1 MALLMVGP
9 ARTDMCRP
17 TVTGVLKSW
26 ETPSKVFESQSGAL
40 INKDLVDRDGTTV
53 PPTAE
58 GVWKIRGGMPRW
70 CHSALVACG
79 ARLHTGWEKVHEMIY
94 SVFLKEDL
102 HTPPVSGQQTRVQSS
117 AGNSSTPFVDC

>member
-40 INKDLVDRDGTTV
+40 INKDLVDRDGTAF

-58 GVWKIRGGMPRW
+58 GVWKTRGGMPRW

-79 ARLHTGWEKVHEMIY
+79 ARLHTGWEKVQEMIY
-94 SVFLKEDL
+94 SGFKEDL
-102 HTPPVSGQQTRVQSS
+102 HTPPVSGQQTRLQSS
-117 AGNSSTPFVDC
+117 GGNSSTPFVDC